1 MNMHT
6 KIKETRKLCK
16 FTQKQVAERLQIA
29 ERSYQS
35 IEYGKS
41 KPTIENLIKLADY
54 FDVSTDYLLGRT
66 DNPNSHKL

>member
-1 MNMHT
+1 MNMHI
-6 KIKETRKLCK
+6 KIKEIRKLHK
-16 FTQKQVAERLQIA
+16 FTQKQVSDHLQIA